1 MKHFYLLLI
10 AAALSITMIHCPGG
24 SDSNSEVNPTKD
36 VPITQDNANDEADR
50 LLKELDD
57 I

>member
-10 AAALSITMIHCPGG
+10 TAALSLTMVHCPGG

-36 VPITQDNANDEADR
+36 VPITQDNANEEADR